1 MFLALIPNGFKI
13 IIIIHKLYYLKMY
26 ADLGIENLNL
36 EMEMYLLLKLLKPP
50 HDFFMEVKNQR
61 SAFL

>member
-1 MFLALIPNGFKI
+1 
-13 IIIIHKLYYLKMY
+13 MY

-50 HDFFMEVKNQR
+50 HDSFMEVKNQR